1 MTERV
6 RLFIS
11 VTPDLEAEREAIGQA
26 VAELPIDLGWVI
38 KTTPTD
44 GRPAREVVET
54 VDRSHIYVLLLG
66 ADITAPVGLELA
78 VARRS
83 EKVVLAYR
91 KRDVMRTPAAQV
103 FQKDAQVAWVTY
115 TTVGEM
121 RRHFQ
126 EHLVRHLLERAVEYR
141 LQPEEYTALQ
151 TFLETLQRE
160 EEMGTDVEEQRR
172 GAGGGGVIISRTRDI
187 PQGGVLVRKASP
199 PGTEKRGAEEKH

>member
-11 VTPDLEAEREAIGQA
+11 VTPDLEAEREAIGRA

-44 GRPAREVVET
+44 GRPAREVMET
-54 VDRSHIYVLLLG
+54 VAQSHLYVLLLG

-78 VARRS
+78 AARRA

-103 FQKDAQVAWVTY
+103 FQKDARVTWVTY
-115 TTVGEM
+115 TTVAEM
-121 RRHFQ
+121 QRHFQ
-126 EHLVRHLLERAVEYR
+126 EHLVRHLLEHAVAYR

-151 TFLETLQRE
+151 AFLERLQE
-160 EEMGTDVEEQRR
+160 EAEGDTEGEEQPR
-172 GAGGGGVIISRTRDI
+172 GAGGGGVILSRTRDV
-187 PQGGVLVRKASP
+187 PHGGVLVGESASRAE
-199 PGTEKRGAEEKH
+199 GRETEAER

>member
-11 VTPDLEAEREAIGQA
+11 VTPDLEAEREAIGRA

-54 VDRSHIYVLLLG
+54 VDQSHMYVLLLG
-66 ADITAPVGLELA
+66 ADITAPIGLELA

-83 EKVVLAYR
+83 GKALLAYR
-91 KRDVMRTPAAQV
+91 KRDVIRTPAAQV

-115 TTVGEM
+115 ASVSEM
-121 RRHFQ
+121 QRHFQ
-126 EHLVRHLLERAVEYR
+126 EHLVRHLLEHAVEYR
-141 LQPEEYTALQ
+141 LQPGEYEALQ
-151 TFLETLQRE
+151 TFLEELQKDE
-160 EEMGTDVEEQRR
+160 EESNDVDEQRR

-187 PQGGVLVRKASP
+187 PRGGVLVGKAP
-199 PGTEKRGAEEKH
+199 PGAEGCETEAER

>member
-1 MTERV
+1 MTERI

-11 VTPDLEAEREAIGQA
+11 VTPDLEAEREAIGRA

-44 GRPAREVVET
+44 GRPAREVVES

-83 EKVVLAYR
+83 ERVVLAYR
-91 KRDVMRTPAAQV
+91 KRDLMRTPAAQV
-103 FQKDAQVAWVTY
+103 FQKDARVAWVTY
-115 TTVGEM
+115 TTVAEM
-121 RRHFQ
+121 QRHFQ
-126 EHLVRHLLERAVEYR
+126 EHLVRHLLEHAVEYR

-151 TFLETLQRE
+151 SFLETLRQE
-160 EEMGTDVEEQRR
+160 EEASTEVEEQRR
-172 GAGGGGVIISRTRDI
+172 GAGGGGVILSRTRDI
-187 PQGGVLVRKASP
+187 PRGGVLVGDSSP
-199 PGTEKRGAEEKH
+199 GPKEHVTEDER